1 MIIIESSELIGRPA
15 DQVFAFVSDIRND
28 PQWHTDILD
37 AEYDASGPAGPGPG
51 ATFHTRFKPFM
62 GQTEGTG
69 TVTVYEPPRRV
80 VLTSQ
85 MGNMKPVLTLTVEPD
100 AGGSRITRRLD
111 MEPTGMLR
119 IVAPFTGGM
128 MRKHNAGF
136 LTNLKR
142 VLEADNSEER

>member
-1 MIIIESSELIGRPA
+1 MISIESSELIARPA

-28 PQWHTDILD
+28 PQWHTDILE
-37 AEYDASGPAGPGPG
+37 AEYDGSAPPGLTAG
-51 ATFHTRFKPFM
+51 ATFRTRFKPFM
-62 GQTEGTG
+62 GQSEGTG

-100 AGGSRITRRLD
+100 GGGSRITRRLD
-111 MEPTGMLR
+111 MESKGMLR
-119 IVAPFTGGM
+119 IMAPFTGGM
-128 MRKHNAGF
+128 MRKRNAGF

-142 VLEADNSEER
+142 VLEAGTPETG